1 MLAALSIL
9 SLFVITIHEVSIQTS
24 SNVMTYDPATPGAD
38 HEALAKASSLLLAI
52 KGWSTWNSFTSTVLV
67 VSGHGRFEAGA
78 DVELTVRLDPAA
90 EPLKL
95 PFQVEVAEP
104 NKICWSYQMLSK
116 PIQPLVLRTYR
127 CMLLDI
133 DASTHGIRLRQVD
146 RNWGPVSLIVRMLFS
161 QQIAGGFDAM
171 AQDMRVKLT
180 A

>member
-1 MLAALSIL
+1 MQTVMPFNAA
-9 SLFVITIHEVSIQTS
+9 T
-24 SNVMTYDPATPGAD
+24 AAGAGP
-38 HEALAKASSLLLAI
+38 EALAKTSQLLADVSTW
-52 KGWSTWNSFTSTVLV
+52 GTWNSFSPSVAV
-67 VSGHGRFEAGA
+67 VSAHGRFEAGA
-78 DVELTVRLDPAA
+78 DVELAVALDPAA
-90 EPLKL
+90 EPLRL
-95 PFQVEVAEP
+95 PFHVDVALP
-104 NKICWSYQMLSK
+104 GRICWSLQLVPK
-116 PIQPLVLRTYR
+116 VIQPFVLRTYR